1 MRGGSGNLGFLA
13 GGECVLPPPSVL
25 FGAAWSYPLFEVVRV
40 DRRGHGCGGCQSGPV
55 EEKLYPANR
64 LGIVLIVAGVALAF
78 LSFVCGFLFAVLG
91 AALIVLGYLICRAA

>member
-1 MRGGSGNLGFLA
+1 M
-13 GGECVLPPPSVL
+13 
-25 FGAAWSYPLFEVVRV
+25 
-40 DRRGHGCGGCQSGPV
+40 DRRGHGCSGCQSGPV

-64 LGIVLIVAGVALAF
+64 LGIVLIIAGVALAF

>member
-1 MRGGSGNLGFLA
+1 M
-13 GGECVLPPPSVL
+13 
-25 FGAAWSYPLFEVVRV
+25 

-55 EEKLYPANR
+55 EERLYPANR

-78 LSFVCGFLFAVLG
+78 LSGFLFAVLG